1 MLAGRKREG
10 NLAKLWCLCLLL
22 FVEFTSA
29 TVEYSIEKSITTESQ
44 SKQLHIIQNIRLIGS
59 TQQTQ
64 RFINW
69 LDEIATTT
77 KGQDTLAAI
86 IRSGHTLTIQHSIK
100 ARLSAGRTI
109 APMTENLINKK
120 GESVTIIFDADM
132 PDTGSHRVYNRRFEL
147 IEFTALQNLYH
158 ELAHAMHQMQGTW
171 RYFASEDQA
180 IEEENIFRAELVQK
194 KQHKEEQNKQLVALR
209 FGKDGEPINSSSKQ
223 KVLLSFN
230 N

>member
-1 MLAGRKREG
+1 M
-10 NLAKLWCLCLLL
+10 AKLWCLCLLL
-22 FVEFTSA
+22 FVELTSA
-29 TVEYSIEKSITTESQ
+29 TVEYSIEKSTTAESQ
-44 SKQLHIIQNIRLIGS
+44 SKQLHIIQNIHLIGS

-77 KGQDTLAAI
+77 KGQNTLAAI
-86 IRSGHTLTIQHSIK
+86 IRSGHTLTIRHSIK

-180 IEEENIFRAELVQK
+180 IEEENIFREELAQK
-194 KQHKEEQNKQLVALR
+194 KQHKEEQSKPLVALR
-209 FGKDGEPINSSSKQ
+209 FGKDGEPINDSPEQ
-223 KVLLSFN
+223 EVLLSFN

>member
-1 MLAGRKREG
+1 M
-10 NLAKLWCLCLLL
+10 AKLWCLCLLL
-22 FVEFTSA
+22 FVELTSA
-29 TVEYSIEKSITTESQ
+29 TVEYSIEKSTTAESQ
-44 SKQLHIIQNIRLIGS
+44 SKQLHIIQNIHLIGS

-77 KGQDTLAAI
+77 KGQNTLAAI
-86 IRSGHTLTIQHSIK
+86 IRSGHTLTIRHSIK

-180 IEEENIFRAELVQK
+180 IEEENIFREELAQK
-194 KQHKEEQNKQLVALR
+194 KQHKEEQSKPLVALR
-209 FGKDGEPINSSSKQ
+209 SGKDGEPINDSPEQ
-223 KVLLSFN
+223 EVLLSFN

>member
-1 MLAGRKREG
+1 
-10 NLAKLWCLCLLL
+10 LAKLWCLCLLL
-22 FVEFTSA
+22 FVELTSA
-29 TVEYSIEKSITTESQ
+29 TVEYSIEKSTTAESQ
-44 SKQLHIIQNIRLIGS
+44 SKQLHIIQNIHLIGS

-77 KGQDTLAAI
+77 KGQNTLAAI
-86 IRSGHTLTIQHSIK
+86 IRSGHTLTIRHSIK

-180 IEEENIFRAELVQK
+180 IEEENIFREELAQK
-194 KQHKEEQNKQLVALR
+194 KQHKEEQSKPLVALR
-209 FGKDGEPINSSSKQ
+209 SGKDGEPINDSPEQ
-223 KVLLSFN
+223 EVLLSFN

>member
-1 MLAGRKREG
+1 MV
-10 NLAKLWCLCLLL
+10 KLWCLCLLL
-22 FVEFTSA
+22 FVEIASA
-29 TVEYSIEKSITTESQ
+29 AVEYNIEKSITAEKK
-44 SKQLHIIQNIRLIGS
+44 SKHLHIIQNIHLIGS

-64 RFINW
+64 RFIHW
-69 LDEIATTT
+69 LDEIATTP
-77 KGQDTLAAI
+77 KGRDTLAAI

-132 PDTGSHRVYNRRFEL
+132 PDTGSHRVYNKYFEL

-158 ELAHAMHQMQGTW
+158 ELAHAMHKMQGSW

-180 IEEENIFRAELVQK
+180 IEEENIFRAELAQK
-194 KQHKEEQNKQLVALR
+194 KQHKKDQSKQLVALR
-209 FGKDGEPINSSSKQ
+209 FGKDGEPINDSPEQ
-223 KVLLSFN
+223 EVLLSFTH
-230 N
+230 